1 MYLFIDTT
9 HNLSLGLLKES
20 FNWLEFK
27 KIETRKSSQLL
38 HASVHDLLLKHD
50 IGLDD
55 LKAVIAVAGPG
66 SYTGMRVS
74 DGFTKVLEQEGM
86 TKLSFYSY
94 EVPRIL
100 GVNEGVFISKA
111 FKGEF
116 FVHEWSEG
124 EEKQKR
130 VVDIKDFKNKFD
142 SIFSF
147 DSELGNIEIIN
158 LIESKPEVLFKH
170 IVENGVKRE
179 LLYYRSLE
187 EEFKLYG

>member
-20 FNWLEFK
+20 FSWLEFK
-27 KIETRKSSQLL
+27 KIETKKSSQLL
-38 HASVHDLLLKHD
+38 HASVYDLLLKYD
-50 IGLDD
+50 IELEN

-74 DGFTKVLEQEGM
+74 DGFTKVLAQEGM
-86 TKLSFYSY
+86 TNLSFYSY

-100 GVNEGVFISKA
+100 GVGKGVFISKA

-116 FVHEWSEG
+116 FVHQWGGG
-124 EEKQKR
+124 EEEEKR
-130 VVDIKDFKNKFD
+130 VVDIKNYKNKFD
-142 SIFSF
+142 SIYSF
-147 DSELGNIEIIN
+147 DSELGNTEIIN

-187 EEFKLYG
+187 EEFKSHG